1 MEAFLSV
8 QDMVQR
14 LSRKGPLAPGAT
26 EGSYPGVK
34 VEPPVSAEHSCPKD
48 TETSSGLTNTRPAQT
63 SNLGHVQDLR
73 PGPPPSTCPE
83 NRSSPVAEPFL
94 HIREL

>member
-1 MEAFLSV
+1 M

-34 VEPPVSAEHSCPKD
+34 VEPHVSAEHSCPKD
-48 TETSSGLTNTRPAQT
+48 TETSSGLTNTHQT
-63 SNLGHVQDLR
+63 WGTCKKDLR